1 MHRFSHL
8 HCHTQYSLLDGAA
21 RIQTLLERAAEYEIE
36 AVAITDHGNL
46 FGVPEFYRTAE
57 KIGIQPIIGCEFY
70 LTPTSRHDRN
80 ERTRYHQVLLAKN
93 ETGYRNLIKLSSL
106 SYLEGY
112 YYKPRIDHEL
122 LTQYHEGLIAT
133 TCCLQGEIP
142 QTILHKG
149 EEAARKLFE
158 WYLELFGED
167 YYIEI
172 QDHGLPEQ
180 KKINAI
186 LLRWA
191 REYGVRVIATND
203 VHYVDRTDFEP
214 HDVLL
219 CLQTGK
225 DMSDP
230 SRLRFDNDQFY
241 LKSPAEMRQALLSD
255 IEPRLV
261 DEMMANTGEVADK
274 CRFQLPTGKLLMPH
288 YPIPPEYNGD
298 MDAYLRDLVFEGAR
312 RRYGDPLPHEVAER
326 LEHELA
332 IIKKMGFAGYFLI
345 VQDFTTA
352 ARRLG
357 VRVGPGRG
365 SAAGSAV
372 AYCLGITNIDPLKY
386 DLLFERFLNPERVS
400 MPDIDI
406 DFDDRGRGKV
416 IDYVVQKYGRENVCQ
431 IITFGTMGAK
441 MAIRDVARVLGIP
454 LAEADRI
461 AKLIPDGPKV
471 TLAQAYE
478 EVPEL
483 RALKESNDPQIRKL
497 LHYAEV
503 LEGSVRHTGV
513 HAAGVIIAPGRV
525 SDYVPVAVAKGKD
538 NDTVTTQYDGK
549 WIEEFGLLKMD
560 FLGLKTLTILNDA
573 LQLIKENHGIE
584 IDLDQI
590 PLDDPKTFELFQ
602 RGETVAIFQFESEGM
617 REWLRKLK
625 PTSIDD
631 LIAMNALYRPGPMDL
646 IPNYIARKHGLEP
659 VEYPHPLLEPVLK
672 NTYGIPI
679 YQEQVMQMA
688 QVMAGYTLGQADLL
702 RRCVAEGTLI
712 VDARTGR
719 RVPVEEVQPGM
730 EVWSLGPD
738 LRLHR
743 VPVQARF
750 DNGIQ
755 TVYKVRTRTGRTIEL
770 TAEHPLL
777 TLQGW
782 KHLCD
787 LKVGDAIAVPIS
799 LATEGDLSPE
809 PARVKLL
816 AYLLGDGNTVHRT
829 PRGDAPTARFFTSS
843 PALRNDFL
851 NAVQTLGGQVRI
863 YKHPITGVETIYCTA
878 PKGQANPVLTLIR
891 EVGLIGRAHE
901 KRVPEEVFR
910 YTQAALRLFLGR
922 LWSTDG
928 SIEKKRLSYCS
939 TSMELIEDIAHLLLR
954 LGINTIRRQRTTT
967 HRPAFELVITDQRDI
982 VLFARQIGPYLV
994 GDKKKRLKALV
1005 RQALQRVRNQ
1015 SIYLIPA
1022 EVGHLVRAAKV
1033 KSGLS
1038 WTHAG
1043 ARVGVPGTS
1052 LSAGLNLKTPRR
1064 ALSRHRTALLG
1075 RAFADETLLALSEG
1089 EVLWDPIVEITPVGR
1104 KRVYDLAVP
1113 PFANFV
1119 AQDIVVHN
1127 SMGKKKVEEMKKHRE
1142 IFVAGAAERGVDAET
1157 ANAVFDMMEK
1167 FAGYGFNKSHSAAY
1181 SIVAYQTAYL
1191 KANYPAEF
1199 MAAAMTS
1206 EMGDTKKLAV
1216 VLDEARRMGLELLP
1230 PSINRSQAHF
1240 TVEDGRIRFGLGAIK
1255 GVGLGAIEAILKAR
1269 EKHGPFRT
1277 IFDLIRHL
1285 DLRVVNKKVLESLAR
1300 AGALDELEGHRAQLV
1315 EAIDLAVQYAQKVQA
1330 DRMAGQASLFG
1341 ESGTRT
1347 ALPPP
1352 NLPVV
1357 QPWSRARCLK
1367 EEREL
1372 IGFYVTGH
1380 PLEAYRA
1387 EVNAFATTTL
1397 AELSRTLE
1405 EADMPR
1411 NGSTNG
1417 HTNGT
1422 TNGHA
1427 YRPARPRHRICGIIT
1442 EVQRRIGRNGR
1453 PLAFASIED
1462 FTGQGE
1468 LVIFSS
1474 VLERVMPY
1482 LEVDAVVLVEGQVE
1496 VRGGSVKVLVDEL
1509 WPMWKVRDELVEAL
1523 VVQLDLEQVR
1533 PEQLDRFHALCRE
1546 HAGRCKL
1553 YFDLLS
1559 PDFPGGRQRLLSR
1572 RCLVELNDTL
1582 MQQTLRLFGAE
1593 AIRLESRRLS
1603 APVRS

>member
-70 LTPTSRHDRN
+70 LTPASRHDRN

-180 KKINAI
+180 KKVNAI

-191 REYGVRVIATND
+191 QEYGVKVIATND

-312 RRYGDPLPHEVAER
+312 RRYGDPLPHDVVER

-573 LQLIKENHGIE
+573 LQLIKENHGVE

-617 REWLRKLK
+617 REWMRKLK

-672 NTYGIPI
+672 NTYGIPV
-679 YQEQVMQMA
+679 YQEQVMEMA
-688 QVMAGYTLGQADLL
+688 RVIAGYTLGQADLL
-702 RRCVAEGTLI
+702 RRA
-712 VDARTGR
+712 
-719 RVPVEEVQPGM
+719 
-730 EVWSLGPD
+730 
-738 LRLHR
+738 
-743 VPVQARF
+743 
-750 DNGIQ
+750 
-755 TVYKVRTRTGRTIEL
+755 
-770 TAEHPLL
+770 
-777 TLQGW
+777 
-782 KHLCD
+782 
-787 LKVGDAIAVPIS
+787 
-799 LATEGDLSPE
+799 
-809 PARVKLL
+809 
-816 AYLLGDGNTVHRT
+816 
-829 PRGDAPTARFFTSS
+829 
-843 PALRNDFL
+843 
-851 NAVQTLGGQVRI
+851 
-863 YKHPITGVETIYCTA
+863 
-878 PKGQANPVLTLIR
+878 
-891 EVGLIGRAHE
+891 
-901 KRVPEEVFR
+901 
-910 YTQAALRLFLGR
+910 
-922 LWSTDG
+922 
-928 SIEKKRLSYCS
+928 
-939 TSMELIEDIAHLLLR
+939 
-954 LGINTIRRQRTTT
+954 
-967 HRPAFELVITDQRDI
+967 
-982 VLFARQIGPYLV
+982 
-994 GDKKKRLKALV
+994 
-1005 RQALQRVRNQ
+1005 
-1015 SIYLIPA
+1015 
-1022 EVGHLVRAAKV
+1022 
-1033 KSGLS
+1033 
-1038 WTHAG
+1038 
-1043 ARVGVPGTS
+1043 
-1052 LSAGLNLKTPRR
+1052 
-1064 ALSRHRTALLG
+1064 
-1075 RAFADETLLALSEG
+1075 
-1089 EVLWDPIVEITPVGR
+1089 
-1104 KRVYDLAVP
+1104 
-1113 PFANFV
+1113 
-1119 AQDIVVHN
+1119 
-1127 SMGKKKVEEMKKHRE
+1127 MGKKRAEEMKRQRE
-1142 IFVAGAAERGVDAET
+1142 IFREGAARLHGISTEKADEI
-1157 ANAVFDMMEK
+1157 FDMMEK

-1255 GVGLGAIEAILKAR
+1255 GVGLGAIEAILKVR
-1269 EKHGPFRT
+1269 EKHGPFQT
-1277 IFDLIRHL
+1277 IFDLVRHL

-1357 QPWSRARCLK
+1357 PPWSRARCLK

-1405 EADMPR
+1405 EADVPR
-1411 NGSTNG
+1411 NGSANG
-1417 HTNGT
+1417 HANGT
-1422 TNGHA
+1422 ANGHA

-1496 VRGGSVKVLVDEL
+1496 VRGGSVKILVDEL

-1546 HAGRCKL
+1546 HTGRCKL

-1559 PDFPGGRQRLLSR
+1559 PELPGGRQRLLSR